1 MIHPDGVGFWLAG
14 GVAAL
19 LALVAGV
26 VIFGRMLRSQLSGD
40 AADGH
45 TSAVGRA
52 AIGRPS
58 GRSNG
63 NASVTAMPTGL
74 ARTLTER
81 GAVTA
86 QQLAMMSPAEREFF
100 VSTVAAKLGEGSKPR
115 LVGARGGTPSAGSQA
130 VVTAGMSSPAADP
143 APTTEPLST
152 SALVTGPIHCP
163 VCRTPIGQRTETP
176 LLMSKCPGCARRVSI
191 RVEGDRLTVT
201 VNYGL
206 RTPAL
211 GITPIRSS

>member
-1 MIHPDGVGFWLAG
+1 MQGGHPGVWLAG
-14 GVAAL
+14 GVAVL
-19 LALVAGV
+19 LVLGAGV
-26 VIFGRMLRSQLSGD
+26 VIFGRTLRSQLSSD
-40 AADGH
+40 PD
-45 TSAVGRA
+45 SR
-52 AIGRPS
+52 RPS
-58 GRSNG
+58 GTSG
-63 NASVTAMPTGL
+63 HMTSSSTITAMPTGL

-86 QQLAMMSPAEREFF
+86 QQLALMSPAEREFF

-115 LVGARGGTPSAGSQA
+115 LVGPRGPTPSAGSPA
-130 VVTAGMSSPAADP
+130 VGGTGSAAP
-143 APTTEPLST
+143 PPNSVPPTEPLSAA
-152 SALVTGPIHCP
+152 ALVTGPIHCP

-176 LLMSKCPGCARRVSI
+176 LLMSKCPGCARRVAI

-211 GITPIRSS
+211 GITPIRND

>member
-1 MIHPDGVGFWLAG
+1 
-14 GVAAL
+14 
-19 LALVAGV
+19 
-26 VIFGRMLRSQLSGD
+26 
-40 AADGH
+40 
-45 TSAVGRA
+45 
-52 AIGRPS
+52 
-58 GRSNG
+58 
-63 NASVTAMPTGL
+63 
-74 ARTLTER
+74 
-81 GAVTA
+81 
-86 QQLAMMSPAEREFF
+86 MMSPSEREFF

-115 LVGARGGTPSAGSQA
+115 LVGARGGTPSAGSPA
-130 VVTAGMSSPAADP
+130 VVNAGTPSPAADP
-143 APTTEPLST
+143 APATEPLSA

-176 LLMSKCPGCARRVSI
+176 LLMSKCPGCGRRVSI

>member
-1 MIHPDGVGFWLAG
+1 MTQPGGAGYWLAG
-14 GVAAL
+14 GVVTLLVLGAA
-19 LALVAGV
+19 V
-26 VIFGRMLRSQLSGD
+26 VMFGRMLRSQLSGD
-40 AADGH
+40 SASAGH
-45 TSAVGRA
+45 SG
-52 AIGRPS
+52 AIGRTAS
-58 GRSNG
+58 GRSIG
-63 NASVTAMPTGL
+63 SASITAMPTGL

-115 LVGARGGTPSAGSQA
+115 LVGPRSGTPAAGSA
-130 VVTAGMSSPAADP
+130 TVANTGVSSPTADP
-143 APTTEPLST
+143 APPTEPLPA

-176 LLMSKCPGCARRVSI
+176 LQMSKCPGCGRRVAI

-211 GITPIRSS
+211 GITPIRDE